1 MNVEKLKKLASDAR
15 VYWSRPMPGRYM
27 PFKEIT
33 AYSVGGIGVYFL
45 MYCIQQLILST
56 TNLII
61 GNAIGIEPNFMYLL
75 YAISIVISFPA
86 TGLRASIIDNARS
99 KKGKYRPYLLSMAFP
114 TAAIAVGMVMVPYEK
129 IESQIIKGLIVL
141 LFNVGI
147 QFFYY
152 FFYDSYENLIMVLS
166 PDTQER
172 ADVLTVKSV
181 VYSLAPSIA
190 TAVLPLVAKLVTD
203 DGSITDLNVYR
214 ILFPPFAVLGIIC
227 SVYIYANTQ
236 EKIVQ
241 AKRQP
246 ELETY
251 GIHWPGIY
259 YVASHRNSRTYI
271 AGFYARV
278 MTAYNFKC
286 AISGTKTRPVLEVA
300 HIQPFYDHSFQSA
313 QNGIVLRCDFNKLFS
328 LGYLT
333 LEYKKS
339 DEIVVHVSDKLTS
352 VWGEDYLGYEGKA
365 LSLPENPE
373 FWPKKEYIEW
383 HQKNCF
389 EHWLRV
395 GGSARI

>member
-1 MNVEKLKKLASDAR
+1 MVQSPFHDLMICKVSRSWYDVVKGEYFSAGTNSTNFWTVNKEPLPPQLSNFVPGHMVLYVLEHDKHLYVVGGGFFLSWLYLKPKDLWDSLGVRNGAPSYEA
-15 VYWSRPMPGRYM
+15 
-27 PFKEIT
+27 FIKEIK
-33 AYSVGGIGVYFL
+33 AQGGDEQSILTSGVLSGTFIFTSHDCPQIPDECLEDFEQRPTRSL
-45 MYCIQQLILST
+45 MSL
-56 TNLII
+56 N
-61 GNAIGIEPNFMYLL
+61 EP
-75 YAISIVISFPA
+75 I
-86 TGLRASIIDNARS
+86 
-99 KKGKYRPYLLSMAFP
+99 GKY
-114 TAAIAVGMVMVPYEK
+114 I
-129 IESQIIKGLIVL
+129 
-141 LFNVGI
+141 
-147 QFFYY
+147 
-152 FFYDSYENLIMVLS
+152 
-166 PDTQER
+166 
-172 ADVLTVKSV
+172 
-181 VYSLAPSIA
+181 
-190 TAVLPLVAKLVTD
+190 
-203 DGSITDLNVYR
+203 
-214 ILFPPFAVLGIIC
+214 
-227 SVYIYANTQ
+227 

-241 AKRQP
+241 ATRQP

-286 AISGTKTRPVLEVA
+286 AISGTQTRPVLEVA

-352 VWGEDYLGYEGKA
+352 VWGEDYLGYEGKP

-395 GGSARI
+395 GSSANI